1 MRLFRL
7 NILILIG
14 LYSALLTFSPASS
27 TAQLTRPAPSKSGD
41 SRQLRLEAIEVLGN
55 VRVETGTILKY
66 LQLSPGDGI
75 NVDILELSRTRLIAT
90 DYFTRVE
97 FSTRPGSSRGT
108 VVMVVEVEERKYP
121 LFETGFGYHD
131 LHGWFLTLVGLR
143 YDHLFGIE
151 STFRMGLRVGFN
163 ISGVDLAWVKPAAPG
178 GFGVGTSLY
187 IYNQQ
192 QLFFGSGP
200 DTSSGGGPGWTGP
213 DHRKFLQ
220 DIAHAGGEIT
230 LRYRAGRS
238 THFSFGLKAET
249 VKPDSTF
256 EDRDNEITHRF
267 EELPSELQ
275 PAADRTLITGF
286 IFRLIRDSRDLPLQ
300 PTSGSYARLTLDV
313 NSSLLGGDEIF
324 TRTTLDLRNYVG
336 VGNGLILSGRAA
348 GGMVSSGTPYYE
360 RFYLGGIYSIRG
372 FRELSLAPTSGYDGY
387 WLANIEAR
395 WPLISSGRKPPRL
408 TGLVFVDV
416 GQGWNRG
423 QTMSTDTIESAAG
436 YGIRLRL
443 PWLGLLGFDVG
454 VPFTNGT
461 TDENFRVHGSIG
473 FSF

>member
-7 NILILIG
+7 NILTIIG
-14 LYSALLTFSPASS
+14 LCSALLVFSPASS
-27 TAQLTRPAPSKSGD
+27 AAQPGRPVLLKSEV
-41 SRQLRLEAIEVLGN
+41 SRLLRLEAIDIHGN
-55 VRVETGTILKY
+55 TRVEDGTILKY
-66 LQLSPGDGI
+66 LRLNPGDGI
-75 NVDILELSRTRLIAT
+75 DVDILELCRARLIDT
-90 DYFTRVE
+90 DYFTGVE

-108 VVMVVEVEERKYP
+108 VILVVEVEERDYP
-121 LFETGFGYHD
+121 VFETGFGYHD

-151 STFRMGLRVGFN
+151 STFRMGLRLGFN
-163 ISGVDLAWVKPAAPG
+163 ISGVDLAWEKPAAPG
-178 GFGVGTSLY
+178 GFGMGTSLY

-200 DTSSGGGPGWTGP
+200 DTSSGGGPGWAGLEW
-213 DHRKFLQ
+213 RKFKQ
-220 DIAHAGGEIT
+220 DISHAGGEVT

-238 THFSFGLKAET
+238 TRFSFGLKAET
-249 VKPDSTF
+249 IKPDSTF
-256 EDRDNEITHRF
+256 EDRDNDITHPF
-267 EELPSELQ
+267 DDLPAEFK

-286 IFRLIRDSRDLPLQ
+286 IFRVIRDTRDLPLH
-300 PTSGSYARLTLDV
+300 PSTGSFARLTLDV

-324 TRTTLDLRNYVG
+324 TRTTLDLSKHVS

-372 FRELSLAPTSGYDGY
+372 FRELSLAPTTGYDGY
-387 WLANIEAR
+387 WLTNIEAR
-395 WPLISSGRKPPRL
+395 WPLISSGSKPPRL
-408 TGLVFVDV
+408 SGLVFVDA
-416 GQGWNRG
+416 GQGWARG
-423 QTMSTDTIESAAG
+423 QAFSTNAIESAAG

-454 VPFTNGT
+454 VPFTSGT
-461 TDENFRVHGSIG
+461 TDDNFRVHGSIG